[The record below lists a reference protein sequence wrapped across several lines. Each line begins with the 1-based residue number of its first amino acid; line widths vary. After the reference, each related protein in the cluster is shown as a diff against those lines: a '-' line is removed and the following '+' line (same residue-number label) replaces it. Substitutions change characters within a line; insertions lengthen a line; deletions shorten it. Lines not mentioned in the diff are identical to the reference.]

1 MFFRFIGCRA
11 AFLSDF
17 PRLFQKRPLPFSYTL
32 TLFLTLFSL
41 SISAQ
46 RSAADDVTLPDVGDP
61 PVESEIGSEVDA
73 TARETAVKQT
83 AATHFVYLPMVVN
96 PPSCA
101 LNSQE
106 QEIADLARAHP
117 NQGRAVMNC
126 SSILSQVARAKAQD
140 MAMRQFFG
148 HTNPDGE
155 GPNHLVKEAGY
166 RLPTWYNSSMDGNNI
181 ESIAAGYTT
190 AAAAWEGWM
199 NSSGHRT
206 HLLAESSFWADQ
218 TNFGVGYY
226 YDASSP
232 YKHYW
237 VFISAPP
244 ES

>member
-1 MFFRFIGCRA
+1 MFFRYIRYQA
-11 AFLSDF
+11 AFLSDLL
-17 PRLFQKRPLPFSYTL
+17 RLFQKRPFPFSYTL
-32 TLFLTLFSL
+32 TLFLAIFSL
-41 SISAQ
+41 SISVQ
-46 RSAADDVTLPDVGDP
+46 RSVANDDVTLPDVGDP
-61 PVESEIGSEVDA
+61 PAETTIGSGVDVI
-73 TARETAVKQT
+73 RETAVEQT
-83 AATHFVYLPMVVN
+83 AATHFVYLPIVIK

-106 QEIADLARAHP
+106 QEIANLAMAHP
-117 NQGRAVMNC
+117 SQGRVVMSC
-126 SSILSQVARAKAQD
+126 SSILAQVARAKAQD

-166 RLPTWYNSSMDGNNI
+166 TLPTWYSAATDSNNI

-199 NSSGHRT
+199 NSTGHRV

-237 VFISAPP
+237 VFLSAPP
-244 ES
+244 EG